1 MITRFYIN
9 ELNIASFRGLK
20 KIDIKKCSDV
30 NLILGDNN
38 AGKTSFLE
46 SIYLLRNNDTYNF
59 TNVAKCRQESAAQS
73 ISNVKF
79 LYPLDSHEINIHAST
94 IGEDISFYSTYKIE
108 QITFD
113 KNIYFDKQPN
123 LVNSVLDGF
132 LKSIV
137 ETTKHDGK
145 SINQI
150 SGTIK
155 YNDDI
160 NEYALVDLDFY
171 GKIAKSNKQENKIV
185 YMSPSNHYN
194 LSANNISQILKNKNY
209 HNILVELL
217 RMFDA
222 SVEDIIIVQ
231 SDGVFGTPEIN
242 IRKKGVDESEPISLF
257 GDGMKKAIALATF
270 LVRATDGILLI
281 DEVETS
287 LHHSLFKDVFSFL
300 LLAAKQFNVQLFI
313 ATHNI
318 EAIDSILDV
327 DEDRL
332 NNTSLITF
340 RNSNNGLSYRC
351 LNGKDAKKYRENISM
366 EVR

>member
-1 MITRFYIN
+1 MITRFYIK
-9 ELNIASFRGLK
+9 ELSIDSFRGLK
-20 KIDIKKCSDV
+20 NIKINDCADV

-38 AGKTSFLE
+38 AGKTSVLE
-46 SIYLLRNNDTYNF
+46 SICLLRNNDIYNF
-59 TNVAKCRQESAAQS
+59 AAVAKSRQEANTQS
-73 ISNVKF
+73 ISGIRF
-79 LYPLDSHEINIHAST
+79 LYPLKSNEISIRAST
-94 IGEDISFYSTYKIE
+94 LDENIFLHSDYKIE

-113 KNIYFDKQPN
+113 KNVYFDKDPN
-123 LVNSVLDGF
+123 FATSVVDGF
-132 LKSIV
+132 LKGII

-145 SINQI
+145 SVNQI
-150 SGTIK
+150 TGTIA
-155 YNDDI
+155 YNDDVS
-160 NEYALVDLDFY
+160 NYSLVDLDFY

-185 YMSPSNHYN
+185 YMSPSNHYK
-194 LSANNISQILKNKNY
+194 LSANVISQILRNKSY

-217 RMFDA
+217 RIFD
-222 SVEDIIIVQ
+222 SSIEDIIIVQ
-231 SDGVFGTPEIN
+231 SDGVFGVPEIH
-242 IRKKGVDESEPISLF
+242 IRKKGIEESEPIALF

-270 LVRATDGILLI
+270 LVEATDGVLLI

-318 EAIDSILDV
+318 EAIDSILSV
-327 DEDRL
+327 DEERL
-332 NNTSLITF
+332 SNTNLVTF

-351 LNGKDAKKYRENISM
+351 LRGTKAKEYRDNITM